1 MLTFKIYLGL
11 IFFSIDYGIHYGYIC
26 YGNPEDMFLKFFAYL
41 NCFPPFIYFV
51 LFFMAVLI

>member
-26 YGNPEDMFLKFFAYL
+26 YGKPEDMFLKFFAYL

-51 LFFMAVLI
+51 LFFMAVL